1 MSEVGREPSRADVRS
16 GTRAE
21 AIASAYLTEAQGDPS
36 LALRRAV
43 CDALADLLEMER
55 RARRAERLISR
66 GFVRARSA
74 DDAHGRP
81 EIDHPSLRE

>member
-1 MSEVGREPSRADVRS
+1 MSEAGREPSRTEARPV
-16 GTRAE
+16 TRAE
-21 AIASAYLTEAQGDPS
+21 AIASAYLTEAEGDPS

-43 CDALADLLEMER
+43 SDALADLLEMER

-66 GFVRARSA
+66 GFVRARSE

-81 EIDHPSLRE
+81 GIDSPSLRE